1 MSATIQVATAEY
13 GMMPIVFPRLPR
25 MTDDAFFEFC
35 QQNEN
40 WKIEMSRRGK
50 IIVMP
55 NTGGKTGDR
64 NSEINFQLRAWLR
77 QGNSGKVFDSSTT
90 FRLPNTAKRS
100 PDASWVAIDQWNRLT
115 EEEKEKFPPLC
126 PDFVIELRSRSDA
139 LKKLQLKMNEYI
151 ENGAQLG
158 WLIDP
163 TTRKVYVYHP
173 NGAVEVLDHP
183 QTVSGDPV
191 LQGFTLDLTDIF
203 N

>member
-1 MSATIQVATAEY
+1 MSATVQVATSEY
-13 GMMPIVFPRLPR
+13 GMMPIVFPHLPR
-25 MTDDAFFEFC
+25 MSDDVFFEFC

-40 WKIEMSRRGK
+40 WKIEMNRRGK
-50 IIVMP
+50 IIIMP
-55 NTGGKTGDR
+55 NTGGKTGAR
-64 NSEINFQLRAWLR
+64 NSKIIFQLQSWTFSNRN
-77 QGNSGKVFDSSTT
+77 GEVFDSSTT

-100 PDASWVAIDQWNRLT
+100 PDASWVAIDRWDALT
-115 EEEKEKFPPLC
+115 EEQKEKFPPLC

-139 LKKLQLKMNEYI
+139 LKKLQSKMNEYI

-173 NGAVEVLDHP
+173 NGAVEVLDNP
-183 QTVSGDPV
+183 QTVTGDPV
-191 LQGFTLDLTDIF
+191 LPGFKLDLTDIF